1 MEDAHATILSLD
13 AAKTGDEK
21 ASFFAVYDGHGGSNV
36 AKFSGETV
44 HTRLAATD
52 EYRRGEYEAA
62 LKRAFLG
69 TDEDLRASELR
80 ARVGPAAIAHDGS
93 SRSLRRRRVC
103 QRPVGL
109 HGGRRTAGRRSAR

>member
-44 HTRLAATD
+44 HTRLAATE

-80 ARVGPAAIAHDGS
+80 AR
-93 SRSLRRRRVC
+93 
-103 QRPVGL
+103 
-109 HGGRRTAGRRSAR
+109 